1 MSWRAGLFSPGGHLD
16 SSRLTSTAEA
26 CAEEEILRR
35 GPLLVSVRQPTP
47 SISQTLCLLDGVI
60 DNDRALA
67 RELGCT
73 CSSTEDLLVNGY
85 RRWGT
90 ELLPKLRGDFALLL
104 WDEERGEGLIARD
117 QLGVRSVFLS
127 DGPGGIYFATEINRL
142 LALLPRRPAP
152 DPIGVAHWVAVSGR
166 PGSGTL
172 YTGIRRLEPG
182 AMLTLNRR
190 GAHEQRYW
198 APRFAEPLNV
208 SSSELTARVHNSIGQ
223 AVRQRISS
231 SGLTGVMMSGGLD
244 SASVAAFAATH
255 APGRVAAYSAAFPEH
270 PTVDES
276 ELIDGLRRT
285 FNLSGATA
293 QVHAG
298 GLVASAAETVD
309 TWQIPLASWG
319 YFWAKP
325 LLREAASAG
334 VTVML
339 GGDGGDEL
347 FGARIWLLADL
358 LRGGHL
364 RQAFA
369 SARELP
375 GAGDRPPRRAVA
387 RVVRDW
393 GLVGALPYTL
403 HETLRRLRGRRG
415 APEWMKPQTAR
426 DLIDSDDP
434 LAWKR
439 MEGPRWWAQTAH
451 LLTRVVEEAGIFES
465 HRHSSIGAGLEARHP
480 LLDLDLLELGL
491 RQPPL
496 TTFDRHLDR
505 PVMRSSMAGLLPDTV
520 RLRPH
525 KALFDPLLVD
535 SLTGPDR
542 AAVHHLLADPKA
554 ELGAYLDMN
563 AVTNAMLTDGAST
576 ASPFQW
582 MQQLWQLVTI
592 ELWLRAQSDP
602 VAGAQTNKL
611 TTGIPSVSL
620 RRVHA

>member
-1 MSWRAGLFSPGGHLD
+1 MSWRAGVFSPGGHLD
-16 SSRLTSTAEA
+16 SSRLASTTEA
-26 CAEEEILRR
+26 RANEEILRC
-35 GPLLVSVRQPTP
+35 GPLLVSVRQPP
-47 SISQTLCLLDGVI
+47 LLVSQTLCLLDGVI
-60 DNDRALA
+60 DNNRDLA
-67 RELGCT
+67 RDLGCAY
-73 CSSTEDLLVNGY
+73 STIEDLLVSGY
-85 RRWGT
+85 RRWGA

-104 WDEERGEGLIARD
+104 WDEEQGEGLIARD

-127 DGPGGIYFATEINRL
+127 DGPGGVYFATELNRL
-142 LALLPRRPAP
+142 LSLLPRRPPP

-182 AMLTLNRR
+182 AILTLDRR
-190 GAHEQRYW
+190 GAREEHYW
-198 APRFAEPLNV
+198 TPRFAEPLNV
-208 SSSELTARVHNSIGQ
+208 SDSELTALVRDSIGQ
-223 AVRQRISS
+223 AVQRRISP

-276 ELIDGLRRT
+276 ELIEGLRRT

-293 QVHAG
+293 QVRAG

-309 TWQIPLASWG
+309 TWQVPLASWG

-403 HETLRRLRGRRG
+403 HGTLRRLRAGRG
-415 APEWMKPQTAR
+415 APEWMKPQAAR

-439 MEGPRWWAQTAH
+439 MDGPHWWAQTAH

-465 HRHSSIGAGLEARHP
+465 HRHSSVRAGLEARHP

-496 TTFDRHLDR
+496 ATFDRHLDR
-505 PVMRSSMAGLLPDTV
+505 PVMRSSVAGLLPDTV

-542 AAVHHLLADPKA
+542 AAVHQLLTDPKA
-554 ELGAYLDMN
+554 ELGAYLDMS
-563 AVTNAMLTDGAST
+563 AVGHAMLTDGAST

-602 VAGAQTNKL
+602 AAGGPRSKL
-611 TTGIPSVSL
+611 TTSAPSVSL
-620 RRVHA
+620 RHAYV

>member
-1 MSWRAGLFSPGGHLD
+1 MSWRAGVFSPDGHLD
-16 SSRLTSTAEA
+16 SSRLTNTAEA
-26 CAEEEILRR
+26 CAEEDVLRH
-35 GPLLVSVRQPTP
+35 GPLLVSVRQPP
-47 SISQTLCLLDGVI
+47 LPASQTLCLLDGVI
-60 DNDRALA
+60 DNGNALA
-67 RELGCT
+67 RELGCACPT
-73 CSSTEDLLVNGY
+73 PEDLLASGY

-90 ELLPKLRGDFALLL
+90 ALLPKLRGDFALLL

-117 QLGVRSVFLS
+117 QLGVRSVFLN
-127 DGPGGIYFATEINRL
+127 DVPGGIYFATELNRL
-142 LALLPRRPAP
+142 LSLLPRRPAP

-166 PGSGTL
+166 PGPGTL
-172 YTGIRRLEPG
+172 YAGIRRLEPG
-182 AMLTLNRR
+182 AMLTLDRR
-190 GAHEQRYW
+190 GAREERYW
-198 APRFAEPLNV
+198 TPRFAEPLNV
-208 SSSELTARVHNSIGQ
+208 SSSELTARVRDSIGQ
-223 AVRQRISS
+223 AVRRRVSS

-244 SASVAAFAATH
+244 SASVAAFAATQ

-276 ELIDGLRRT
+276 ELIEGLRRT

-293 QVHAG
+293 QVRAG

-309 TWQIPLASWG
+309 TWQVPLASWG

-325 LLREAASAG
+325 LLEEAASAG
-334 VTVML
+334 ATVML

-403 HETLRRLRGRRG
+403 HGALRRLRGG
-415 APEWMKPQTAR
+415 HDAPEWMKPGTAR
-426 DLIDSDDP
+426 DLIDSDDS

-439 MEGPRWWAQTAH
+439 MDGPRWWAQTAH

-465 HRHSSIGAGLEARHP
+465 HRHSSTSAGLEARHP

-496 TTFDRHLDR
+496 VTFDRHIDR
-505 PVMRSSMAGLLPDTV
+505 PVMRSSVAGLLPDAV

-554 ELGAYLDMN
+554 ELGAYLDMG
-563 AVTNAMLTDGAST
+563 AVGRAMLTDGAST
-576 ASPFQW
+576 SSPFQW

-602 VAGAQTNKL
+602 SAGAPANKL
-611 TTGIPSVSL
+611 TTSIPSVSL
-620 RRVHA
+620 RRTHV